1 LSFPLREGHTGEL
14 FTDPRFILPAQ
25 GEVYLRAK
33 VNHHVLHFDWSM
45 DGQKWQTLPYQFDY
59 SVISDEAGKGEGA
72 SFTGAFVG
80 MACHDTS
87 GQNCAADFDFFEYV
101 EGP

>member
-1 LSFPLREGHTGEL
+1 
-14 FTDPRFILPAQ
+14 
-25 GEVYLRAK
+25 VYLRAK